1 VWLAG
6 VGFGGG
12 LFAVP
17 LNAFMQERAE
27 PEEKGRI
34 IATNN
39 FVNMVG
45 VILASGVLWLLHDVG
60 HWNTATIILALGIT
74 VLAGTPYVVSVVPD
88 RSLRFVLWC
97 LVKIFF
103 RVRIYGAERV
113 PREGGALLVSNH
125 VSYADGFLLGLLTPR
140 LIRFLMWR
148 PFFELPVAHTLFRT
162 VHAIPIGIDSPKETI
177 RSLRVARAALEQG
190 HLVGIF
196 PEGGVTRD
204 GEIGPFERGYLRIS
218 EKSGKPIIPIR
229 IEGLWGH
236 PLSFKDGGLFR
247 SWQHLWR
254 PVVTIRV
261 GNALPSSTP
270 PLALREAIREL
281 TLSQAQAAIHRD
293 HLTGDEVG
301 GVQEI

>member
-1 VWLAG
+1 
-6 VGFGGG
+6 
-12 LFAVP
+12 
-17 LNAFMQERAE
+17 M
-27 PEEKGRI
+27 
-34 IATNN
+34 
-39 FVNMVG
+39 
-45 VILASGVLWLLHDVG
+45 
-60 HWNTATIILALGIT
+60 
-74 VLAGTPYVVSVVPD
+74 LAGTPYVVSLVPD

-97 LVKIFF
+97 LLKIFF

-140 LIRFLMWR
+140 MIRFLLWR
-148 PFFELPVAHTLFRT
+148 PFFELPIAHALFRA

-204 GEIGPFERGYLRIS
+204 GEIGPFERGYLHIS

-229 IEGLWGH
+229 IDGLWGH
-236 PLSFKDGGLFR
+236 PLSYKNGGLFR

-261 GNALPSSTP
+261 GNLLPSSTSP
-270 PLALREAIREL
+270 IALRDVILEL
-281 TLSQAQAAIHRD
+281 TLAQAQAAIHRD